1 MPAMKDERIGEM
13 QAALALPDGPGP
25 HPGVV
30 VIHEVFGL
38 NDDIRRITNRFAA
51 EGYAAVAPNLY
62 SSGLKA
68 LCLTRALLA
77 GFVAPA
83 ERTVLDQIDS
93 ARRWLADRPDVDGNR
108 IAVIGFCMGG
118 GFALAFAAKRDG
130 VRAASVNYGLV
141 PKDRSDLEGVCPVV
155 ASYGAL
161 DKPFAAQGRRL
172 EEHLMALGV
181 PHDYKVYEGAAH
193 AFMSFDNAPTWVQ
206 RLPSVLKA
214 GYSEA
219 DAEDA
224 WRRILAFFD
233 EHVRA

>member
-1 MPAMKDERIGEM
+1 MPGMTDERIGTM
-13 QAALALPDGPGP
+13 GAALALPDGPGP

-30 VIHEVFGL
+30 VLHEVFGL

-51 EGYAAVAPNLY
+51 EGYAAVAPDLY
-62 SSGLKA
+62 SAGPKA
-68 LCLTRALLA
+68 LCLTRTLMA

-83 ERTVLDQIDS
+83 ERAVLDQIDS
-93 ARRWLADRPDVDGNR
+93 ARRWLAARPDVDGDR

-118 GFALAFAAKRDG
+118 GTALAFAAKRDG
-130 VRAASVNYGLV
+130 VRAASINYGTV
-141 PKDRSDLEGVCPVV
+141 PKDRSVLEGVCPVV

-172 EEHLMALGV
+172 EEHLIALGV
-181 PHDYKVYEGAAH
+181 PHDYKLYEDVAH
-193 AFMSFDNAPTWVQ
+193 SFMSFDNAPTWVQ

-219 DAEDA
+219 EAEDA

-233 EHVRA
+233 EHVRG